1 MQLRDFIAESLKQI
15 IDGVNEARVHAEANG
30 ARINPVL
37 QWPRRESGF
46 RTEGNSGSPVEPIEF
61 DVAVTVTEGTQTKGG
76 IGVFTGI
83 VGMGSQGQSDS
94 TNSSI
99 SRIKLMVPVV
109 LPSTPL
115 PPRRDA

>member
-15 IDGVNEARVHAEANG
+15 IDGINEAKIHAEANG
-30 ARINPVL
+30 ARVNPVL
-37 QWPRRESGF
+37 QWPGRDSGF
-46 RTEGNSGSPVEPIEF
+46 RTEGNSGAPVEPIEF

-94 TNSSI
+94 MNSSI
-99 SRIKLMVPVV
+99 SRIKFMVPVV
-109 LPSTPL
+109 LPSSAI
-115 PPRRDA
+115 PPKSDA